1 MDMNAKEF
9 AKANA
14 KVEKNELDK
23 CAHTQ
28 AHTAHTHKHTH
39 TRVHAEYVFK

>member
-14 KVEKNELDK
+14 KVQKNELDK
-23 CAHTQ
+23 CANTQ
-28 AHTAHTHKHTH
+28 REREKEREKKRERA
-39 TRVHAEYVFK
+39 HAEYVFK

>member
-23 CAHTQ
+23 CAQTHTQ
-28 AHTAHTHKHTH
+28 PTLSHTH

>member
-23 CAHTQ
+23 CAHT
-28 AHTAHTHKHTH
+28 HTDHPHTHIYTH
-39 TRVHAEYVFK
+39 

>member
-14 KVEKNELDK
+14 KVQKNELDK
-23 CAHTQ
+23 CANTQ
-28 AHTAHTHKHTH
+28 REREKKERERA
-39 TRVHAEYVFK
+39 HAEYVFK

>member
-23 CAHTQ
+23 CAHT
-28 AHTAHTHKHTH
+28 HTAHTFTYTH

>member
-23 CAHTQ
+23 CAHT
-28 AHTAHTHKHTH
+28 HTAHTHTHTHTH